1 MKIEYLQQFITLA
14 EIKNYQ
20 KAADAL
26 FISQSTL
33 TKHVQSLEKDLGCQL
48 VRRKGRN
55 FELTDSG
62 LLVVRYGRGILD
74 ANQWLLTALKEN
86 QANEKIE
93 INIGSTAVMIEY
105 GLLQLVKKAMAAMP
119 RLRCNVQELT
129 AQEINSRF
137 DQDKIDLV
145 FVRESSPAPT
155 GPASCNILKENLVAM
170 CPASSPFAGQDQLSL
185 ADLEDEPIL
194 STVLTSPEYRLL
206 SQWFA
211 DYYDSHDQAGLKKYP
226 NVVFTANRI
235 ENLVSMVQAGA
246 GTAILPKRQAEYY
259 QTKDTAII
267 PLKEDLPLYLNLLV
281 NPHLLDDQQR
291 PPKHIR
297 RFIDIVLGN

>member
-1 MKIEYLQQFITLA
+1 MRIEYLQQFITLSQV
-14 EIKNYQ
+14 KNYQ

-26 FISQSTL
+26 YISQSTL
-33 TKHVQSLEKDLGCQL
+33 TKHIQSLEKDLGCQL

-55 FELTDSG
+55 FELTEAG
-62 LLVVRYGRGILD
+62 LLVVRYGQGILD

-105 GLLQLVKKAMAAMP
+105 GLLRLIKQAMIAMP
-119 RLRCNVQELT
+119 RLRCNVQEL
-129 AQEINSRF
+129 AAEEINNRF
-137 DQDKIDLV
+137 DQNKVDLV
-145 FVRESSPAPT
+145 FVRETAPAKKS
-155 GPASCNILKENLVAM
+155 PASCNILQENLVAM
-170 CPASSPFAGQDQLSL
+170 CSSASPLASQDQVSL
-185 ADLEDEPIL
+185 AELEDEPLL
-194 STVLTSPEYRLL
+194 STPMTSPEYRLL

-211 DYYDSHDQAGLKKYP
+211 DYYENHDQTDLNKYP

-235 ENLVSMVQAGA
+235 ENLVSMVQDDA
-246 GTAILPKRQAEYY
+246 GTAILPRKQAEYY
-259 QTKDTAII
+259 QAKDTVII
-267 PLKEDLPLYLNLLV
+267 PLKEDLPLYLNLVV

-297 RFIDIVLGN
+297 RFIEIILSK

>member
-1 MKIEYLQQFITLA
+1 MRIEYLQQFITLSQV
-14 EIKNYQ
+14 KNYQ

-26 FISQSTL
+26 YISQSTL
-33 TKHVQSLEKDLGCQL
+33 TKHIQSLEKDLGCQL

-55 FELTDSG
+55 FELTEAG
-62 LLVVRYGRGILD
+62 LLTVRYGHGILD

-105 GLLQLVKKAMAAMP
+105 GLLRLIKQAMIAMP
-119 RLRCNVQELT
+119 RLRCNVQEL
-129 AQEINSRF
+129 AAEEINTRF
-137 DQDKIDLV
+137 DLDKVDLV
-145 FVRESSPAPT
+145 FVRETAPAKKS
-155 GPASCNILKENLVAM
+155 PASCNILKEDLVAM
-170 CPASSPFAGQDQLSL
+170 CPAASPLASQGLVSL
-185 ADLEDEPIL
+185 AELEDEPLL
-194 STVLTSPEYRLL
+194 STPMTSPEYHLL

-211 DYYDSHDQAGLKKYP
+211 DYYESHDQADLKEYP

-246 GTAILPKRQAEYY
+246 GTAILPRKQAEYY
-259 QTKDTAII
+259 QAKDTAII
-267 PLKEDLPLYLNLLV
+267 PLKEDLPLYLNLVV

-297 RFIDIVLGN
+297 RFIEIVLGK